1 MRVGYTFAQ
10 EGGSDSS
17 LIRGAFL
24 RGGGGRMLSWRI
36 YSWGE
41 KDFPQKGG

>member
-24 RGGGGRMLSWRI
+24 RGGAYVELED
-36 YSWGE
+36 SWGE
-41 KDFPQKGG
+41 KDFPPKGG